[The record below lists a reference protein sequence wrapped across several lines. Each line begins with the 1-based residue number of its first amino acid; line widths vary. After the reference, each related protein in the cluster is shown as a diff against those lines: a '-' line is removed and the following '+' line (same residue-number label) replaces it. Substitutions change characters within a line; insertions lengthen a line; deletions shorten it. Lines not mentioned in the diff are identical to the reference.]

1 MEQQNKTQ
9 KAFERIEQG
18 VKDVYTS
25 DNFKQYLK
33 MLTKFHDYSLNNTI
47 LILSQKPDA
56 TLVAGYNSWKEN
68 FHRHVNIGEKA
79 IQILAPY
86 QVTVKIKDF
95 DSNNINNLDEESSIE
110 NTEDKTI
117 KITRFRPVNV
127 FDISQTDGQPLPS
140 LVHELQGT
148 SEEIKAIIA
157 SIQEISSIEIK
168 YIPTYEDETLLAG
181 AKGYYHKGDDYIVVD
196 DNLEDLQ
203 KCKTLIHEF
212 AHSLLHKQTDKN
224 SNQREIEAES
234 LAFVI
239 CDYFGID
246 TSDYSFGYIAS
257 YANGDIEE
265 MKNILNEIQ
274 TNAHEI
280 IERLEPVYKEKLQ
293 ELSSSLPLQI
303 DYDLARRNYENLY
316 KIAKPLLDGDAHYMR
331 FSTKEYMDLIIENIG
346 DNKIAMAHFYELN
359 DDLMADPDIEFVVDH
374 ENKYLIADSFQQDNL
389 AYFERAN
396 DNPIIINDLNDFT
409 SNWLSNIKAAHYK
422 IEEIYTEDA
431 QYNMSENPKELKQYC
446 KEHGVM
452 NIVRKEKEFE
462 R

>member
-1 MEQQNKTQ
+1 MSYDDKTKQ
-9 KAFERIEQG
+9 AFERIEQG

-25 DNFKQYLK
+25 NNFKQYLK

-68 FHRHVNIGEKA
+68 FHRHVNFGEKA

-86 QVTVKIKDF
+86 QVTVKVKDF
-95 DSNNINNLDEESSIE
+95 DSNNISNLNEDSSIE
-110 NTEDKTI
+110 DTEEKTI

-140 LVHELQGT
+140 LVHDLKGT
-148 SEEIKAIIA
+148 SEEIKAIIS
-157 SIQEISSIEIK
+157 SIEEISTIEIK
-168 YIPTYEDETLLAG
+168 YVPTYEDETLVSG
-181 AKGYYHKGDDYIVVD
+181 AKGYYHKSDDYIVVD

-212 AHSLLHKQTDKN
+212 AHSLLHKETDKS
-224 SNQREIEAES
+224 SNQKEIEAES

-257 YANGDIEE
+257 YADGNIEQ
-265 MKNILNEIQ
+265 MKSILNEIQ
-274 TNAHEI
+274 SKAHEM
-280 IERLEPVYKEKLQ
+280 IEQLEPVYKEKLQ
-293 ELSSSLPLQI
+293 ELSASHTLKI
-303 DYDLARRNYENLY
+303 DYYLAHKNYENLY

-331 FSTKEYMDLIIENIG
+331 FSTKGHMDLIIENIG
-346 DNKIAMAHFYELN
+346 DDKIMMAHYYELN
-359 DDLMADPDIEFVVDH
+359 GDLMADPDIEYIVDNK
-374 ENKYLIADSFQQDNL
+374 NKYLIGDSFQLDNL

-396 DNPIIINDLNDFT
+396 DNPAIIDDINSFT
-409 SNWLSNIKAAHYK
+409 STWLSNIKAARYK
-422 IEEIYTEDA
+422 IEEIYTEENHF
-431 QYNMSENPKELKQYC
+431 NMSDNSKELKQYC

-452 NIVRKEKEFE
+452 NIVRKEKELE